1 MTDDATAVF
10 SEVYL
15 ENYTF
20 TICSTYSELTPS
32 SILFLSSDE
41 IYGNSLI
48 SAMIDSCNCSDSSDI
63 ELSDDWVGKKSP
75 KISRGSKSPK
85 LPR

>member
-1 MTDDATAVF
+1 MFVQLLCLLGIF
-10 SEVYL
+10 SWKL
-15 ENYTF
+15 HIHLFMQNW
-20 TICSTYSELTPS
+20 
-32 SILFLSSDE
+32 LFLSFSCFLPSDE

-48 SAMIDSCNCSDSSDI
+48 SSMIDSCNCSDSSDI

>member
-1 MTDDATAVF
+1 MYTCII
-10 SEVYL
+10 YL
-15 ENYTF
+15 YKINCVLYF
-20 TICSTYSELTPS
+20 PNLS
-32 SILFLSSDE
+32 SFVSSDE

>member
-1 MTDDATAVF
+1 MGVRNLVDQ
-10 SEVYL
+10 
-15 ENYTF
+15 ENWQSWQTF
-20 TICSTYSELTPS
+20 
-32 SILFLSSDE
+32 SILVEFLIIPFFSDE

>member
-1 MTDDATAVF
+1 MIFFV
-10 SEVYL
+10 
-15 ENYTF
+15 
-20 TICSTYSELTPS
+20 
-32 SILFLSSDE
+32 SSDE
-41 IYGNSLI
+41 IYGSSLI

>member
-1 MTDDATAVF
+1 M
-10 SEVYL
+10 
-15 ENYTF
+15 
-20 TICSTYSELTPS
+20 ELDEPKM
-32 SILFLSSDE
+32 IFFVSSDE
-41 IYGNSLI
+41 IYGSSLI